1 MRISNALNFCFE
13 EKIGQPRLAGQNLDK
28 NEKLFLA
35 LHEIALRKGCTTGQL
50 ALAWVQHQGDD
61 VVAIPGTT
69 KLKNFDENVGS
80 LQVELSNEDIIEIE
94 SLFDVN
100 AIAGDRNDH
109 IYMSHVNADTPPLS
123 SWQAP

>member
-1 MRISNALNFCFE
+1 V
-13 EKIGQPRLAGQNLDK
+13 GQNLDK

-35 LHEIALRKGCTTGQL
+35 LREIALRKGCTTGQL

-80 LQVELSNEDIIEIE
+80 LQVKLSKEDIIEIE
-94 SLFDVN
+94 ALFDAD
-100 AIAGDRNDH
+100 AIAGDRNSQ
-109 IYMSHVNADTPPLS
+109 INFTFMNSDTPPLS

>member
-69 KLKNFDENVGS
+69 KLKNFAENVGS
-80 LQVELSNEDIIEIE
+80 LQVKLSKEDIIEIE
-94 SLFDVN
+94 SLFHID

>member
-1 MRISNALNFCFE
+1 M
-13 EKIGQPRLAGQNLDK
+13 KIAQPRLAGQNLDK

-35 LHEIALRKGCTTGQL
+35 LREIALRKGCTTGQL

-80 LQVELSNEDIIEIE
+80 LRVKLSKEDIIEIE
-94 SLFDVN
+94 SLFDID

-109 IYMSHVNADTPPLS
+109 IYMSYVNSDTPPLS

>member
-1 MRISNALNFCFE
+1 M
-13 EKIGQPRLAGQNLDK
+13 QPRLAGQNLDK

-35 LHEIALRKGCTTGQL
+35 LHAIALRKGCTTGQL

-100 AIAGDRNDH
+100 AIAGDRHGN
-109 IYMSHVNADTPPLS
+109 MSFTFLNSDTPPLS

>member
-1 MRISNALNFCFE
+1 M
-13 EKIGQPRLAGQNLDK
+13 
-28 NEKLFLA
+28 A

-69 KLKNFDENVGS
+69 KLKNFAENVGS
-80 LQVELSNEDIIEIE
+80 LQVKLSKEDIIEIE
-94 SLFDVN
+94 SLFDID

>member
-69 KLKNFDENVGS
+69 KLKNFAENVGS
-80 LQVELSNEDIIEIE
+80 LQVKLSKEDIIEIE
-94 SLFDVN
+94 SLFDID

>member
-1 MRISNALNFCFE
+1 MAL
-13 EKIGQPRLAGQNLDK
+13 R
-28 NEKLFLA
+28 
-35 LHEIALRKGCTTGQL
+35 EIAWRKGCTTGQL

-80 LQVELSNEDIIEIE
+80 LRVTLSKEDIIEIE
-94 SLFDVN
+94 SLFHAD
-100 AIAGDRNDH
+100 AIAGDRVDH
-109 IYMSHVNADTPPLS
+109 IYVSYLNSDTPPLS